1 MSAPRMAT
9 SLRTKGE
16 PRRAWV
22 VGWRGAAAVALA
34 LLGVAACGDE
44 TNHPGGGGAAG
55 SAIGGGGND
64 AAGATS
70 GGVSDLQAGAG
81 VAQAGDGSGQAGS
94 SALCTPVQSTHAL
107 PARAALYAQMTPSVR
122 QVRLVSELVGRFDS
136 FCAGCHRAPASQG
149 NFSYTSESFDSA
161 LPDTVVER
169 IVTDDATQRMPPSAP
184 FPIRSDLEELAG
196 DLQAWLDQG
205 RPTTTF
211 QPPAV
216 GAEPDPDAPPANPYA
231 LSERAALG
239 QTNLGDCIPAA
250 EIVGADWDADDD
262 AREELFAGIQ
272 SFAELPKKL
281 SQTDLFTLDT
291 ETLARHRTV
300 AVAPTYPLWTF
311 DAGKLRYLHLPPG
324 TSLEFNRD
332 ANAFTTPPNT
342 RLYKTFSKPVTD
354 KNGQVGWRKI
364 ETRLII
370 SRPDVGLQHQAVFG
384 TYIWNDDESEATLL
398 EKPYLGTELD
408 NPSLNEFTFKDLIKP
423 FVTDER
429 VFEKT
434 LESVDQHGGSVV
446 LRPLAGQKEYPVPGW
461 HRCVQCHEGS
471 KDFLLGLTPTQLNR
485 RPLGEGGVYEEPG
498 PDELTQAQRLIDYGF
513 ITGATSPD
521 DFIKLEDSAGDRKPR
536 NAYELR
542 AQAYLVGNCSSCHS
556 PRGYPTRL
564 NPSLAPFNFM
574 PGGIVFQFPL
584 EQRSPL
590 RLVKGAGDKYLGLR
604 YLDPSLSA
612 RAKDIERQ
620 QASPPWSLLVTPT
633 NPTPPII
640 PDSLQQ
646 DVGPWDSL
654 IFRNVQTPRT
664 YDEGSVLYPH
674 MPLHVPGIDCRA
686 QTFLGSWA
694 ASVPFQATGIVYSDA
709 DSPAAREAADARVRS
724 FLAQKSDC
732 QPAEDLRD
740 WGAEAPSYTD
750 QAAPWEIPDRPH
762 WFEEDFSE
770 AAGDYQPRNG
780 KWTTALASDQYAYI
794 RNFEPSE
801 RLRAFAKTEVP
812 FDFWQDKPECD
823 FSQVTPPAAPAYW
836 MTYKALRPDA
846 DLQRVYSTL
855 PGAAVFEAICSNC
868 HGPRGTAES
877 NLASTIANLTG
888 GKTRVANYAQGFFGP
903 LASPTQNLSLFSTQP
918 LSDGTSLGE
927 YGAAKY
933 LLFMALGGT
942 EALIPDAALRQVAA
956 AKVASQSRPGSSEGF
971 ATANMLEVAKEV
983 CANTIQFTLALDA
996 ILDQPYDPDSGLYV
1010 ITPQTYPTNTVAV
1023 VKNGEYLLYRE
1034 LCAIDNPRPV
1044 REIEFTPETVRVVSL
1059 LDRASYTGP
1068 VNGGGGGDPW
1078 CVATNS
1084 LIKPKGKAV
1093 CTADGRGGA
1102 EAAQPWVR
1110 RGALNVGYSVFSYL
1124 QSAFADPTQWR
1135 LRYDECE
1142 QRFPRR

>member
-1 MSAPRMAT
+1 MAMS
-9 SLRTKGE
+9 
-16 PRRAWV
+16 PRRKSDRRHATF
-22 VGWRGAAAVALA
+22 VGPRGAAAVLLA
-34 LLGVAACGDE
+34 LLGAAACGDE
-44 TNHPGGGGAAG
+44 AHQAGSGDAAG
-55 SAIGGGGND
+55 SATSGAGND
-64 AAGATS
+64 AAG
-70 GGVSDLQAGAG
+70 GVTDPQAGAG
-81 VAQAGDGSGQAGS
+81 PAQGGDSLGQAGS
-94 SALCTPVQSTHAL
+94 SALCTPARSMHAI

-122 QVRLVSELVGRFDS
+122 SVRLVSELVGRFDG
-136 FCAGCHRAPASQG
+136 FCAGCHRAPAAQG
-149 NFSYTSESFDSA
+149 NFSYTTESFDSA
-161 LPDTVVER
+161 LPDSVVER
-169 IVTDDATQRMPPSAP
+169 VVTEDAAKRMPPSAP
-184 FPIRSDLEELAG
+184 FPIRSDLQELAA
-196 DLQAWLDQG
+196 DMQAWLDQG

-211 QPPAV
+211 EPPAV
-216 GAEPDPDAPPANPYA
+216 AVDPGDEPPANPYA
-231 LSERAALG
+231 MSERAGRG

-262 AREELFAGIQ
+262 AREELFASIK

-300 AVAPTYPLWTF
+300 AVAPAYPLWTF
-311 DAGKLRYLHLPPG
+311 GAGKLRHLHLPPG
-324 TSLEFNRD
+324 TSLHFNRD

-342 RLYKTFSKPVTD
+342 RVYKTFSMPVTD

-398 EKPYLGTELD
+398 EKPYLGTDLD
-408 NPSLNEFTFKDLIKP
+408 DPNLNEFTFKDLIKP

-434 LESVDQHGGSVV
+434 LESVEQHGGGVM

-461 HRCVQCHEGS
+461 HRCVQCHQGS
-471 KDFLLGLTPTQLNR
+471 PDFLQGFTPTQLNR
-485 RPLGEGGVYEEPG
+485 RALGEGGVYEEPG

-513 ITGATSPD
+513 ITGVTSPD

-542 AQAYLVGNCSSCHS
+542 AQAYLVGNCASCHS

-564 NPSLAPFNFM
+564 NPSLASFNFL
-574 PGGIVFQFPL
+574 PGGIAFQFPL

-590 RLVKGAGDKYLGLR
+590 RLVRQGTGSTGLR
-604 YLDPSLSA
+604 YLDPTLSVREVDLDA
-612 RAKDIERQ
+612 QKK
-620 QASPPWSLLVTPT
+620 SPPWSLLDPQPSV
-633 NPTPPII
+633 IDI
-640 PDSLQQ
+640 PASLQR

-654 IFRNVQTPRT
+654 LFRNVQTPRT

-686 QTFLGSWA
+686 QTFLGTWA
-694 ASVPFQATGIVYSDA
+694 ASVPFENVTIPDPTKPGRTVSVDVDS
-709 DSPAAREAADARVRS
+709 DSPAAREAADARVRT
-724 FLAQKSDC
+724 FLAQKSAC

-750 QAAPWEIPDRPH
+750 QAAPKGIPDRAH

-770 AAGDYQPRNG
+770 AAGDFQPRNG
-780 KWTTALASDQYAYI
+780 KWTTALVSDQYAYI

-801 RLRAFAKTEVP
+801 QLKAFAKTEVP

-823 FSQVTPPAAPAYW
+823 FRQLTPPAAPAYW
-836 MTYKALRPDA
+836 MTDKELRPDA

-855 PGAAVFEAICSNC
+855 PGAAVFEAICANC

-918 LSDGTSLGE
+918 LSDDNGTTLGE
-927 YGAAKY
+927 NGAVKY

-942 EALIPDAALRQVAA
+942 EAAIPDAALRQVAA
-956 AKVASQSRPGSSEGF
+956 AKVASQSRPGATESF
-971 ATANMLEVAKEV
+971 ASANMLEVAKEV
-983 CANTIQFTLALDA
+983 CANTVQFTLGAEVPLIADM
-996 ILDQPYDPDSGLYV
+996 DPDTGLYLDV
-1010 ITPQTYPTNTVAV
+1010 SPGNPPTVAV
-1023 VKNGEYLLYRE
+1023 TANGEFLLYRE
-1034 LCAIDNPRPV
+1034 LCAMDNPRPV
-1044 REIEFTPETVRVVSL
+1044 REIEYSSAQARGRVTGL
-1059 LDRASYTGP
+1059 LDRATYTGP
-1068 VNGGGGGDPW
+1068 VNGSAGDPW
-1078 CVATNS
+1078 CVKTYS
-1084 LIKPKGKAV
+1084 PYKPKGKAV
-1093 CTADGRGGA
+1093 CQSEGSYDVAK
-1102 EAAQPWVR
+1102 PWAK
-1110 RGALNVGYSVFSYL
+1110 RGALNVGYTVFSYL

-1135 LRYDECE
+1135 PRYDECE